1 MPSHRQR
8 VLVVAT
14 NPDVAERVVGC
25 FAGHDTVVRTDFAA
39 AKSELDAHPPDLL
52 VSEVRLGAFN
62 GLHLAIRA
70 NGRGLHTR
78 TILIGAPDR
87 MLQAEASEHH
97 AHYLT
102 TPVDEVRLRATVRRL
117 SSPTAAA

>member
-1 MPSHRQR
+1 MASHR
-8 VLVVAT
+8 VLVVAPT
-14 NPDVAERVVGC
+14 PDVAERIVGC
-25 FAGHDTVVRTDFAA
+25 FAGHDTVVRTTFAA
-39 AKSELDAHPPDLL
+39 AKSELDGHPPDFLIT
-52 VSEVRLGAFN
+52 EVRLGAFN

-87 MLQAEASEHH
+87 MLQTEASEQH

-102 TPVDEVRLRATVRRL
+102 TPVDGTRLAAAVREL